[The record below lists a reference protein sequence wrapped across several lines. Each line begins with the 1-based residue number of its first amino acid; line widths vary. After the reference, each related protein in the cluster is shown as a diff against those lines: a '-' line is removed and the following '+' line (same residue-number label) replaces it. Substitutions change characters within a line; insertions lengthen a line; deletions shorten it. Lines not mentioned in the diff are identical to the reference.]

1 MLLGG
6 LGVFLV
12 GIKFMGDN
20 LENIAGNKMKTLFNK
35 ISNNRFSGVAI
46 GAAVTAVI
54 QSSSA
59 TTVMVIGF
67 VNAGVM
73 TLVQATSII
82 MGANIG
88 TTVTAQIV
96 ALKSLPITEVFIF
109 LACIGAFMQMS
120 KKDVIKKVGAILS
133 GIGILFV
140 GLTVMSDSMEV
151 LKDNPA
157 IREVL
162 LNTSNP
168 FLLLIFGTALTAV
181 IQSSSA
187 TTTIVISLAGSGLMT
202 LRSAIFTTLGIN
214 IGTCVTAL
222 LASIGA
228 TTNAKRTSVIHLSFN
243 VIGCALFFTIFMCL
257 PQAFFTTME
266 GWFNGVIET
275 QIAMFHTFF
284 NVVTTILL
292 LPFVKQLPKL
302 ASLIVRDKKSKVP
315 ATVEDDTTK
324 KLTYIDNRLVATP
337 SIAIMMARK
346 EIIGMFELA
355 KKNLDMSVDMITTLD
370 LSSKENFENRE
381 IKIDYLNAETTKFL
395 IKISTERISY
405 INEKELASY
414 YHALS
419 DIERVGDY
427 AENIVEYAQELT
439 NYKTTFSETAIAQ
452 IREMNE
458 AINNLYAC
466 VHDSF
471 VNRDI
476 STLRLV
482 ADLEEVVDRFQEKLE
497 RDHIDRMIQNLC
509 PAQAASVFLSLISNM
524 ERIADH
530 IRNVFK
536 SMLNYVHAPLPAR
549 AMVKQDYRPS
559 VPASSSTPTTQPAD
573 SFGGPQPVKPIAIEQ
588 VVTAPQPLSE
598 QEQKAKK
605 EADKADEKT
614 KKATANAVEKAKKA
628 TDKADDKAKKAVDK
642 ADEKAKK

>member
-1 MLLGG
+1 
-6 LGVFLV
+6 
-12 GIKFMGDN
+12 
-20 LENIAGNKMKTLFNK
+20 
-35 ISNNRFSGVAI
+35 
-46 GAAVTAVI
+46 
-54 QSSSA
+54 
-59 TTVMVIGF
+59 
-67 VNAGVM
+67 
-73 TLVQATSII
+73 
-82 MGANIG
+82 
-88 TTVTAQIV
+88 
-96 ALKSLPITEVFIF
+96 
-109 LACIGAFMQMS
+109 
-120 KKDVIKKVGAILS
+120 VIKKVGAILS

-228 TTNAKRTSVIHLSFN
+228 TTNAKRTSVILLSFN

-530 IRNVFK
+530 IRNVF
-536 SMLNYVHAPLPAR
+536 
-549 AMVKQDYRPS
+549 
-559 VPASSSTPTTQPAD
+559 
-573 SFGGPQPVKPIAIEQ
+573 
-588 VVTAPQPLSE
+588 
-598 QEQKAKK
+598 
-605 EADKADEKT
+605 
-614 KKATANAVEKAKKA
+614 
-628 TDKADDKAKKAVDK
+628 
-642 ADEKAKK
+642 